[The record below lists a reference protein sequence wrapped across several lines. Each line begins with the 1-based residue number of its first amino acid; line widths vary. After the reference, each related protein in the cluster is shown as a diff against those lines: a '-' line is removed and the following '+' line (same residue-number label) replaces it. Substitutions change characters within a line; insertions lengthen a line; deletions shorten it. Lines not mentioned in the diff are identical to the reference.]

1 MTNPELDS
9 LKSLSAKLGRNRLL
23 VQAAGGNT
31 SVKQEGVMWV
41 KASGTWLMHA
51 VEKDIFVPVA
61 LAPLLK
67 GLADGDPACESCKDF
82 VRSDLNANALRPSIE
97 TTVHALMP
105 QRVVLHVHCVET
117 ISWAVR
123 EDAESLLAP
132 KLKDFRWRFIP
143 YARPGLP
150 LAHAIRDR
158 IAADT
163 DVLVLGNHG
172 LAVAADT
179 VEEAARLLAEVS
191 KRLAANARPTAIS
204 DAEALDLASRG
215 TPYRAPLDPQIHSLA
230 CDPVSRAFALR
241 GTPYPDHAIFLGD
254 GAGLWPTAA
263 KLALVPGSGVL
274 IHQAAPEAAADAMA
288 LCLADVLARLE
299 PEAKLRILTNEDVD
313 RLLNWDAE
321 KYRQALASAGKA

>member
-1 MTNPELDS
+1 MADPELET
-9 LKSLSAKLGRNRLL
+9 LKSLSAKLGNNRLL

-31 SVKQEGVMWV
+31 SVKQDGVMWV

-51 VEKDIFVPVA
+51 EEKDIFVPVS
-61 LAPLLK
+61 LAPLLA
-67 GLADGDPACESCKDF
+67 GLAGGSPESESCQAF
-82 VRSDLNANALRPSIE
+82 VRADLNANALRPSIE
-97 TTVHALMP
+97 TAVHALMP

-123 EDAESLLAP
+123 ADAETLLAA

-150 LAHAIRDR
+150 LAHAIRER

-172 LAVAADT
+172 LVAAADT
-179 VEEAARLLAEVS
+179 VEDAARLLNAVSASLATPARPHAPGDPDALAETMAGTQY
-191 KRLAANARPTAIS
+191 RIPADGRIAALAADPIS
-204 DAEALDLASRG
+204 LD
-215 TPYRAPLDPQIHSLA
+215 
-230 CDPVSRAFALR
+230 FALK
-241 GTPYPDHAIFLGD
+241 GTPYPDHAIFLGA
-254 GAGLWPTAA
+254 GARLWPSAG
-263 KLALVPGSGVL
+263 KLVLVPREGALV
-274 IHQAAPEAAADAMA
+274 HRDAPEASADAMA

-299 PEAKLRILTNEDVD
+299 PGAKLRVLTDEDED

-321 KYRQALASAGKA
+321 KYRQSLAKN

>member
-1 MTNPELDS
+1 MSAPAGLAA
-9 LKSLSAKLGRNRLL
+9 LKMLSARLGRDRLL

-31 SVKQEGVMWV
+31 SLKADGVMWV

-51 VEKDIFVPVA
+51 GEKDIFVPVA
-61 LAPLLK
+61 LADLLR
-67 GLADGDPACESCKDF
+67 GLADGDPACESCTSF
-82 VRSDLNANALRPSIE
+82 VRTDLNAHALRPSIE

-123 EDAESLLAP
+123 EDAETLLIP
-132 KLKDFRWRFIP
+132 KLEGCNWRFIP

-150 LAHAIRDR
+150 LAHAIRDGMTTG
-158 IAADT
+158 T

-179 VEEAARLLAEVS
+179 IDDAARLLSAIS
-191 KRLAANARPTAIS
+191 ARLAAPVRAMPQGETVALAALAKGTAYRIPEDARIHAIAFDDTA
-204 DAEALDLASRG
+204 LAFAARG
-215 TPYRAPLDPQIHSLA
+215 TA
-230 CDPVSRAFALR
+230 
-241 GTPYPDHAIFLGD
+241 YPDHAIFLGA
-254 GAGLWPTAA
+254 GASLWPAPG
-263 KLALVPGSGVL
+263 KFVLVPGKGVL
-274 IHQAAPEAAADAMA
+274 IHQDAPAAAADAMA

-299 PEAKLRILTNEDVD
+299 PGAKLRVLTAEDED

-321 KYRQALASAGKA
+321 KYRQALAKG